1 MSTGEDVGPEH
12 PVRTR
17 RRRLR
22 YFFYVKHHQ
31 AGRSQHAQWARDLS
45 REDEFNVFD
54 VADFHDL
61 SDHKGDLY
69 GVRRLEDGR
78 FAVIGTR
85 EEQVAEFPVTPLN
98 QAWHGYPCWPILRR
112 DDADRKARPPREAV
126 DKMVQ
131 AGILQEKQA
140 SRLKAGRAI

>member
-17 RRRLR
+17 RRSLR
-22 YFFYVKHHQ
+22 YLFYVKHHQ
-31 AGRSQHAQWARDLS
+31 TGRSQHAQWARDLS
-45 REDEFNVFD
+45 HDDEFGVFD
-54 VADFHDL
+54 EADFHDL
-61 SDHKGDLY
+61 SDAKGDLY
-69 GVRRLEDGR
+69 GVRRLEGGR
-78 FAVIGTR
+78 FDVIGTR
-85 EEQVAEFPVTPLN
+85 DEQVAEFPVAPSN

-131 AGILQEKQA
+131 AGILREKQA
-140 SRLKAGRAI
+140 SRLKAGKAI